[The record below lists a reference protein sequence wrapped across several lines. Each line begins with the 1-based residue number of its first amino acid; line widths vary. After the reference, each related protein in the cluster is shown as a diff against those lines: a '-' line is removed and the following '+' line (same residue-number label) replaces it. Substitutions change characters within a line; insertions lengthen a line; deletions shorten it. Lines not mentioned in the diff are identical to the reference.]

1 MERVK
6 TAISDVDLVKRVKE
20 ELVGDEAEEWSD
32 NAGPCKQV
40 KILRR
45 DTVEPQRSLTDP
57 LPGGGGG
64 ASKLSY

>member
-1 MERVK
+1 MR
-6 TAISDVDLVKRVKE
+6 R
-20 ELVGDEAEEWSD
+20 EEWSD